1 MVRIPASLL
10 LLLAVVEGNA
20 QETPRTLPFLDA
32 ERLGKGVV
40 LQPGKEGE
48 PAWVEATGPG
58 TFLVLEVENPRPGSH
73 LYRLAGRIRYE
84 KVEPPGYVEMWS
96 RFADG
101 KAYFSRTLAESGP
114 MGKIAGTGKERE
126 IVLPFHSRPGQLPT
140 RLTVNI
146 VLPGTGKVWLSGL
159 TLSAMAEAGGWWTGP
174 QAGLVG
180 GIGGS
185 VLGLLGGLIGFLAAR
200 GKARG
205 LVMVL
210 CSLLIG
216 LGVVSL
222 CGGLAALATGQPYHV
237 WFPLVLLGV
246 LGAGVIGGNIPGL
259 RRRYR
264 ERELQQMAAMD
275 A

>member
-10 LLLAVVEGNA
+10 LLLAAVEGRA
-20 QETPRTLPFLDA
+20 QETPRTLPFLEAD
-32 ERLGKGVV
+32 RLGKGVV
-40 LQPGKEGE
+40 LQTGE
-48 PAWVEATGPG
+48 AGETAWVEATGPG
-58 TFLVLEVENPRPGSH
+58 TFLVLEVENPRPSSH
-73 LYRLAGRIRYE
+73 LYRLTGRVRYE
-84 KVEPPGYVEMWS
+84 KVDPPGYVEMWS

-114 MGKIAGTGKERE
+114 MGKLAGTGDERD
-126 IVLPFHSRPGQLPT
+126 IVLPFQSRPGQLPT

-146 VLPGTGKVWLSGL
+146 VLPGTGKVRLSEL
-159 TLSAMAEAGGWWTGP
+159 TLSAMTEAVGWWTGP

-185 VLGLLGGLIGFLAAR
+185 VLGILGGVIGFLAGR

-205 LVMVL
+205 LVMAL
-210 CSLLIG
+210 CSLLAG
-216 LGVVSL
+216 LGAVSL
-222 CGGLAALATGQPYHV
+222 IGGLAALVLGQPYHV

-246 LGAGVIGGNIPGL
+246 IGAGVIGGNIPGI